1 MPRRRAVRGAMPARF
16 AAHGPRE
23 SGRNARAARSA
34 RPARIAVHG
43 PRGPGRSARA
53 NRGTRVGRRGRRLR
67 RPGNGCAAAPHA
79 RRAVVF
85 GRARLMVVRGGMV
98 LLRWSVRL
106 VSPRATALARGRCVV
121 SRVEGIGRVSIDG
134 RAPRGG
140 GRRLRDGAML
150 RRRPPPHVAL
160 VVFDRTLRS
169 ASSAPRSVRRVR
181 VGEAGASRR
190 SSPRSGFLRACL
202 PTRTSHRLARPDGR
216 RRAQASS
223 APASRRGPRTGW
235 RVPMIVAALGLPP
248 RLPPD

>member
-1 MPRRRAVRGAMPARF
+1 MPARL
-16 AAHGPRE
+16 AVHDPRE
-23 SGRNARAARSA
+23 SRCTARAARGA
-34 RPARIAVHG
+34 VPARIA
-43 PRGPGRSARA
+43 GRASGGGGGGSADRA
-53 NRGTRVGRRGRRLR
+53 T
-67 RPGNGCAAAPHA
+67 AAPPPPHA

-150 RRRPPPHVAL
+150 RRRPPLHVAL

-202 PTRTSHRLARPDGR
+202 PTRTSHRLARPDDR
-216 RRAQASS
+216 RRARASS
-223 APASRRGPRTGW
+223 APASRLGPRTSR
-235 RVPMIVAALGLPP
+235 RVPMIVAPLRLPP
-248 RLPPD
+248 RLPPV